1 MQEFLLIISGITSAA
16 ITLIGLDINLSS
28 AGISLKISD
37 QYIRIKL
44 ALIIFFEMFLCLTAL
59 AYEYINSIY

>member
-1 MQEFLLIISGITSAA
+1 MQEFLLIISAITSAA
-16 ITLIGLDINLSS
+16 IALIGLDINLSS

-37 QYIRIKL
+37 QHIRIKL
-44 ALIIFFEMFLCLTAL
+44 ALIIFFEMFITSAAL